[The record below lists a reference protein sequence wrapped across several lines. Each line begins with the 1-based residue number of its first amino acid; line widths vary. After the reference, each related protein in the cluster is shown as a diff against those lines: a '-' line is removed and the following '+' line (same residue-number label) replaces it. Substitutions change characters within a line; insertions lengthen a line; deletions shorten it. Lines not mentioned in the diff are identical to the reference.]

1 MDHEMKKVFDSIRI
15 DTGNAFHKNLW
26 PSPLLLDDVVLN
38 RGETPFLTRAENKD
52 ILTLLAVAAAKQ
64 VQFPLNTA
72 YLHGLGVV
80 ASAMN
85 KSFDV
90 ETYSGGD
97 TSPVSLFVVTSQ
109 PPSSGKSAINRVF
122 SNPVSFA
129 YDALNKKN
137 APERIRIDNKL
148 KSAYLELKSANSDA
162 ESLALS
168 NEIAALTE
176 QLALVPKYKYIVTN
190 ATAEGLE
197 KRIAAQNGIWQ
208 LVSDEAGSIM
218 SLLGLVYGIKGAAK
232 NSDIVLQGW
241 DGDWMSV
248 ERVTRDGYEGY
259 VRGSIAVIAQKMT
272 ISAILEAGNDGNGV
286 SERFLLLDEPEMIG
300 HRSFIN
306 EDGTTAEYHP
316 IPSDLR
322 QKYQM
327 LVSKIVHSDKTTLQ
341 VSDKAR
347 NLVARFRQGLEPEFL
362 PGRKNS
368 NTMLRGAVGKAD
380 KQIYKIAAVLHVVEN
395 WCSDSKPIKI
405 KDKSV
410 EYAIDIFS
418 QLSNCYRIAADNQ
431 GVLGDR
437 TEAKEVGKSLL
448 RMATR
453 KRPKFYT
460 DAKTLRSNLKGR
472 GAFKLQDT
480 LTTKHIAE
488 IIIPN
493 LVKARYCIMVD
504 DVIYINPNIDEI
516 EE

>member
-1 MDHEMKKVFDSIRI
+1 MDYEMKKVFDSIKI
-15 DTGNAFHKNLW
+15 DRGNAFHKNLW
-26 PSPLLLDDVVLN
+26 PTPLLLDDVVLN
-38 RGETPFLTRAENKD
+38 RGETPFLTRAENND
-52 ILTLLAVAAAKQ
+52 ILTLLAEAAAKQ

-72 YLHGLGVV
+72 YLHGIGVV

-90 ETYSGGD
+90 ETYAGGD

-109 PPSSGKSAINRVF
+109 PPSSGKSAINKIF

-129 YDALNKKN
+129 YEALNKKN
-137 APERIRIDNKL
+137 APRRIALDTKL
-148 KSAYLELKSANSDA
+148 KSAEKELKTAGSDA
-162 ESLALS
+162 EVIALS
-168 NEIAALTE
+168 NEIAQLME
-176 QLALVPKYKYIVTN
+176 DLALVPKYKYIVTN

-197 KRIAAQNGIWQ
+197 KRITSQNGIWQ

-218 SLLGLVYGIKGAAK
+218 SLLGLVYNSPGQAK

-241 DGDWMSV
+241 DGDLMSV
-248 ERVTRDGYEGY
+248 ERVTREGYEGY

-272 ISAILEAGNDGNGV
+272 ISAILTAGGEGNGV
-286 SERFLLLDEPEMIG
+286 SERFLLLDEPEILG
-300 HRSFIN
+300 HRKFIN
-306 EDGTTAEYHP
+306 DDGTTAKYHAV
-316 IPSDLR
+316 PSDLKN
-322 QKYQM
+322 KYQK
-327 LVSKIVHSDKTTLQ
+327 LVSKIVHSDKTILQ

-347 NLVARFRQGLEPEFL
+347 NLVARFRQKLEYQFR
-362 PGRKNS
+362 PGEKNS

-380 KQIYKIAAVLHVVEN
+380 KQIYKIASVLHVVKN
-395 WCSDSKPIKI
+395 WCGEDKPLKI
-405 KDKSV
+405 QDQSV

-437 TEAKEVGKSLL
+437 TEAKYVGKALL

-472 GAFKLQDT
+472 GAFLLQDT
-480 LTTKHIAE
+480 LTTKHVSE

-504 DVIYINPNIDEI
+504 DVIYINPNISDI